1 MTENSKPDWEKIE
14 LLYRAGLLSLR
25 EIAELHPETNHVS
38 ITRRAKKEGW
48 VRDLSA
54 KIKAKA
60 ESIVTKSNVTTVVT
74 EDQRVTE
81 TAVIEANAT
90 VIANVRM
97 EHRKDIRRARSIAMS
112 LFDELELQVGA
123 ENVALLE
130 EFGEIMRDED
140 ERGIDKRN
148 DLYMK
153 IISLGSRSTT
163 MRTLAES
170 LKTVISLE
178 REAYN
183 LDEVAQPA
191 AQDEWNVNV
200 IRAIKP

>member
-97 EHRKDIRRARSIAMS
+97 EHRKDIRRARSVAMS

>member
-1 MTENSKPDWEKIE
+1 SKPDWEKIE

>member
-191 AQDEWNVNV
+191 APDEWNVHV
-200 IRAIKP
+200 I